1 MTIEPYLCP
10 IIIYSITTTPTF
22 PQILGG
28 VEWGTGGIW
37 PRKPSRWGWAAHVLP
52 QRPLFAIFWA
62 VWKRVSREGDVGRGL
77 KVRRYR
83 KGCRKECASEG
94 PLAGGAGAVWKRV
107 WGLREYVYAEMRLFT
122 FCQGS
127 ICMIMGIL
135 MIERRVEIRI
145 P

>member
-1 MTIEPYLCP
+1 MGE
-10 IIIYSITTTPTF
+10 
-22 PQILGG
+22 
-28 VEWGTGGIW
+28 
-37 PRKPSRWGWAAHVLP
+37 RWVAIGWRCGKEVWRESGPEAA
-52 QRPLFAIFWA
+52 
-62 VWKRVSREGDVGRGL
+62 
-77 KVRRYR
+77 
-83 KGCRKECASEG
+83 
-94 PLAGGAGAVWKRV
+94 LAGGAGAVWKRV